1 MYRDGPES
9 AEPDAVAPESLA
21 PLAAAGTTE
30 PDPNRCSL
38 MVLTVAIYEPLMDE
52 RCRWVWGQGSRAM
65 CEVRRSTHC
74 TLHKHCDM
82 VERWVVK
89 RKTSGPKFP
98 IWGTMVD
105 SRSCLSLSLLRFL
118 SASIALQQLLQHHAR
133 RPTTQDENGM
143 RGWWLTH
150 IQNFGLWQNR
160 SGPKLPI
167 QRRKWQAEQ
176 SYCLIR
182 ATTVPP

>member
-1 MYRDGPES
+1 MPPAPAQLLPMAVANPNRSRLAGEALKASMSIGVKMYRDGPES

-105 SRSCLSLSLLRFL
+105 SRSCISLAFLHFL
-118 SASIALQQLLQHHAR
+118 SASFDHRIHRIVHESGLL
-133 RPTTQDENGM
+133 
-143 RGWWLTH
+143 
-150 IQNFGLWQNR
+150 
-160 SGPKLPI
+160 S
-167 QRRKWQAEQ
+167 
-176 SYCLIR
+176 S
-182 ATTVPP
+182 